1 MLPSKDLSTL
11 PSLIE
16 TTTSS
21 LENIWSQVGYS
32 DVEKSAQLTNLMTT
46 ILDMCT
52 SKISEEN
59 AVMEQFRHAIDE
71 TRKEIIE
78 TSNALHREVMDGVL
92 VEKGEGVT
100 LTETLGSLTDV
111 AEGLRKEAQGARER
125 IKNSRST
132 IQNSHAALGTEVPD
146 QFSSSA
152 SEDLSDSV
160 VTAFETHA
168 KDMNDKVNTRVG
180 VVKGL
185 VEDCQNLIKELQIES
200 ETTEL
205 DRKVMGSLSANKDGR
220 TTLTSMVSGETSV
233 GIGGAALEELTG
245 RVGDLTAE
253 KRRRKSKLGS
263 LGAEIAQLWEK
274 LRVPEDAQREFT
286 ESVQGLGM
294 DTIMKGEMEV
304 QRLNQLKTDMRGK
317 LIEEARE
324 TIIGLWEETNAS
336 QQQRDGFKGLN
347 VQEESEFTDELLQAH
362 DEEIDVLR
370 ARLDQMRPMLKM
382 IDRREEVVAE
392 RAQYEELQKDP
403 DRLKQ
408 RGGALTK
415 QLMME
420 EKMQKRIKKDLPKY
434 TDAITKKLKEWKAEC
449 GEDFMY
455 KGEPYTTIMERQ
467 ESEWAAYKDS
477 QAQQKLQ
484 KKQQE
489 KARYSGAS
497 AKLNLPGQRKK
508 VAKPLGNN
516 NSIGRA

>member
-11 PSLIE
+11 PSLIQ
-16 TTTSS
+16 TTTAS
-21 LENIWSQVGYS
+21 LDVIWSQVGYS
-32 DVEKSAQLTNLMTT
+32 DIEKSAQLTSLMTL
-46 ILDMCT
+46 IQEMCS

-78 TSNALHREVMDGVL
+78 TSNALHREVQDGVL
-92 VEKGEGVT
+92 EEKGEGVT

-111 AEGLRKEAQGARER
+111 AEGLRKEAQGAREK
-125 IKNSRST
+125 IKTARAT

-146 QFSSSA
+146 QFSPSA
-152 SEDLSDSV
+152 VEDLSDTV
-160 VTAFETHA
+160 VTAFEIHA
-168 KDMNDKVNTRVG
+168 KDMSDKVNTRVG

-205 DRKVMGSLSANKDGR
+205 DRKVMGSLTIKKDGC
-220 TTLTSMVSGETSV
+220 TSLTSMVSGETSV
-233 GIGGAALEELTG
+233 GIGGAALEDLTG

-253 KRRRKSKLGS
+253 KRRRKGKLGS
-263 LGAEIAQLWEK
+263 LGAEIAALWEK
-274 LRVPEDAQREFT
+274 LKVPEDVQRHFT

-304 QRLNQLKTDMRGK
+304 KRLNQLKTDMRGK

-324 TIIGLWEETNAS
+324 TIIGLWDETNAS
-336 QQQRDGFKGLN
+336 QQQRDAFKGLN
-347 VQEESEFTDELLQAH
+347 VREESEFTDELLQSH

-382 IDRREEVVAE
+382 IERREEVVLE
-392 RAQYEELQKDP
+392 RTQYEELQKDP
-403 DRLKQ
+403 ERLKQ

-434 TDAITKKLKEWKAEC
+434 NETLTKKLKEWKQMT

-455 KGEPYTTIMERQ
+455 QGLPYITIMERQ
-467 ESEWAAYKDS
+467 ESSWSAYKDS
-477 QAQQKLQ
+477 QSQKKLA

-489 KARYSGAS
+489 KARYSGAGG
-497 AKLNLPGQRKK
+497 KLKLMTKRKG
-508 VAKPLGNN
+508 KPLGNN
-516 NSIGRA
+516 NTIGKA